1 MTFGEAQTGH
11 VLQHRLIVSALIV
24 AVVAKLLGTSLTV
37 SSGWPGG
44 FIIPLFFMGATLGE
58 LTHHAFGDAR
68 VGIVVAAFMAASN
81 VGVTKTLLGST
92 LVVTE
97 MGGMR
102 LLPTTLL
109 AATIALMLTSSIGLI
124 ETQRERSAE

>member
-1 MTFGEAQTGH
+1 
-11 VLQHRLIVSALIV
+11 
-24 AVVAKLLGTSLTV
+24 
-37 SSGWPGG
+37 
-44 FIIPLFFMGATLGE
+44 MGATLGE
-58 LTHHAFGDAR
+58 LTHHGFGGAR
-68 VGIVVAAFMAASN
+68 TGIVVAAFMVAAN

-109 AATIALMLTSSIGLI
+109 AAIVAMMLTSSVGLI
-124 ETQRERSAE
+124 ESQRERTPMEPSITNGDADQES